1 MILSINAL
9 SWFSDT
15 LYFDSFYL
23 IIFMFFFSATSMS
36 SVHFI
41 MLLKGNKLQGG
52 MHLQGS

>member
-9 SWFSDT
+9 SWFSDI

-23 IIFMFFFSATSMS
+23 IIFMFFSAISMS
-36 SVHFI
+36 SVHSI